1 MNKLFEALDEKI
13 KIRIKLIF
21 LISIGTV
28 ILESLSIISIFPIM
42 KTLFQPNFIK
52 ENLSFIDINLTHNET
67 ILYLLLI
74 VIFIFIIKNILL
86 FYFSILTSK
95 FINFAT
101 VDLTSKYF
109 EKYLNLNYVDFI
121 KYNSSYYVRNVIEN
135 ISTLFG
141 VYFKCV
147 VTLFVEIILVIV
159 LLSILFKVDPY
170 STSYFLIIFFVVGII
185 LYFVFKNQLKDYG
198 KNINYYYTT
207 KLIQLNHGFS
217 SFKDINLTNSNK
229 FFVRSFVGNLRNIAL
244 TAYRVDAIN
253 SLPKSVLEV
262 TGISIILIFI
272 YINFI
277 NSPNSNDY
285 FATLTLFA
293 LSGFRMLPSAN
304 RILSSV
310 NRVRFAGPAIKIL
323 ENELKRFAENE
334 LKDKIEN
341 NSEIKIN
348 FENELSINNLEFKYN
363 DKTMIFNNLN
373 LKFKKGTTNIIFG
386 SSGCGK
392 TTLINI
398 ILGFL
403 KPSKGEILSDNQ
415 NIFNNLNSW
424 RSNLAFVPQEI
435 NLGDE
440 KLVSN
445 IAYGCTQSEID
456 QDKIYRILDVLNMRK
471 FVENL
476 PKKLDT
482 RTGEK
487 AFKISGGQKQRIAL
501 ARCLYREKKIIVLD
515 EATSAL
521 DRNTEEEIFKKI
533 KENYKD
539 LTVIF
544 VTHRAS
550 LRKFADKIYSFNS
563 KGEISEENI

>member
-1 MNKLFEALDEKI
+1 M
-13 KIRIKLIF
+13 
-21 LISIGTV
+21 ISIGTV
-28 ILESLSIISIFPIM
+28 ILESLSIISVFPIM

-52 ENLSFIDINLTHNET
+52 ENISFIDINFTHNQT
-67 ILYLLLI
+67 IFYLLLL

-86 FYFSILTSK
+86 FYFSIITSK

-101 VDLTSKYF
+101 VDLTGKYF
-109 EKYLNLNYVDFI
+109 EKYLSLNYVDFI
-121 KYNSSYYVRNVIEN
+121 RYNSSYYVRNVIEN

-159 LLSILFKVDPY
+159 LLSILFKVDPV
-170 STSYFLIIFFVVGII
+170 STSYFLIIFSVAGAICY
-185 LYFVFKNQLKDYG
+185 LLFKNQLKDFG

-229 FFVRSFVGNLRNIAL
+229 FFVRSFVSNLRNIAL

-253 SLPKSVLEV
+253 SLPRLVLEI

-272 YINFI
+272 YINFT

-304 RILSSV
+304 RILSSI
-310 NRVRFAGPAIKIL
+310 NRVRFAGPAISIL
-323 ENELKRFAENE
+323 ENELKRFVENE
-334 LKDKIEN
+334 IKDKIEEN
-341 NSEIKIN
+341 TKIKIK
-348 FENELSINNLEFKYN
+348 FDNELLIN
-363 DKTMIFNNLN
+363 N
-373 LKFKKGTTNIIFG
+373 LKFKYNKNTTIFENLSLRFKQGTTNIIFG

-392 TTLINI
+392 TTLVNI

-403 KPSKGEILSDNQ
+403 KPDKGEILSDNQ
-415 NIFNNLNSW
+415 NIFSNLNSW

-435 NLGDE
+435 NLSDE

-445 IAYGCTQSEID
+445 IAYGCSESEID
-456 QDKIYRILDVLNMRK
+456 IDKIYKILDLLNMK
-471 FVENL
+471 SFVENL

-521 DRNTEEEIFKKI
+521 DRSTEEEIFKKI

-539 LTVIF
+539 LTIIC

-550 LRKFADKIYSFNS
+550 LRRFADKIYSFNS
-563 KGEISEENI
+563 KGEISEESI